1 MIACIPALAS
11 SLICRSVL
19 CTLANACIQGRSYD
33 NNFLLGSLLKTDL
46 SQNGHL
52 AAVKL
57 FGQIQSTSLINS
69 ELEVNGTIS
78 ATTHKMINYY
88 KL

>member
-19 CTLANACIQGRSYD
+19 CTLANACIQGRSY

-57 FGQIQSTSLINS
+57 FGQI
-69 ELEVNGTIS
+69 
-78 ATTHKMINYY
+78 
-88 KL
+88 

>member
-1 MIACIPALAS
+1 MITCIPALAS
-11 SLICRSVL
+11 SLICRPVL

-57 FGQIQSTSLINS
+57 FGQI
-69 ELEVNGTIS
+69 
-78 ATTHKMINYY
+78 
-88 KL
+88 